1 MRGPGRATAA
11 LALHLAVVSL
21 PVLVVVGLLAIAAYT
36 YHYDPGGG
44 LRAAAAAVAAAAPIG
59 LGMRAL
65 RSGPFRPRGI
75 PIGRKAQLWRT
86 VDALASEAG
95 TPLPTE
101 IRIVPEPTANL
112 RFDTSMLGLRTRAY
126 YLEIGLPLL
135 AGLTVGELR
144 AVIARELGRLA
155 GEHRT
160 VMLAY
165 RVRISVRRTA
175 AEIIAGPASWLF
187 GWYAGVFLALT
198 AGVDRT
204 VDLCAD
210 AVSAEIAGKRA
221 AAIALRKSAAIELG
235 WSDYAHEY
243 LSMAA
248 SVGHQPE
255 VLLGFRAFL
264 DQAPRKKAIA
274 ARSKRVI
281 AEEKV
286 VDDHPVMRERLDRLK
301 RLSAPESKP
310 AGNKTAKHKP
320 TNRPAFTLLPS
331 PEKSVP
337 ELESRLLISGLGPR
351 IPWPEIA
358 RRAGA
363 ARVAEQAGKLAAA
376 VRQSGVDTEPTI
388 GGVLS
393 AIHHGQAAEL
403 VNPALDP
410 GLDHD
415 RIEQAVEDT
424 LTELLGATVVD
435 ALIAAG
441 RAQHELNWTGPA
453 VVRLASGAT
462 LDPDRLVRPAVAD
475 PRLVPGLHRTLT
487 ELGVPL
493 QHSRPPAGEPEP
505 TLAGLV
511 SSVDC
516 AGERHELLVTDRGL
530 LLLPA
535 RPGSLRR
542 LLGAVFAAARHAE
555 LNELTELMTAAIGP
569 LRERPGAQW
578 VDNRDV
584 ATADLTRQRRGWA
597 LDLGLYLDDY
607 SLSEVD
613 PEMLH
618 SGPDNT
624 MGMRL
629 RGMPDSEER
638 GEPFDGL
645 ATLMG
650 ARMRIDDDPDS

>member
-1 MRGPGRATAA
+1 MRGPGRAAVA
-11 LALHLAVVSL
+11 LALHLAVVLL
-21 PVLVVVGLLAIAAYT
+21 PVVVVAGLLAIAAYT

-44 LRAAAAAVAAAAPIG
+44 LRAAAAAVAVAAPIG

-65 RSGPFRPRGI
+65 RSERVRPRGI
-75 PIGRKAQLWRT
+75 PIGKKAQPQLWRI
-86 VDALASEAG
+86 VDTLASAAG
-95 TPLPTE
+95 ARRPDE
-101 IRIVPEPTANL
+101 IRIVPEPTAAL
-112 RFDTSMLGLRTRAY
+112 RLDTRMLGLRTRAY

-135 AGLTVGELR
+135 AGLTVGEFR
-144 AVIARELGRLA
+144 AVIARELGRLV

-160 VMLAY
+160 VTRAY
-165 RVRISVRRTA
+165 RVRISIQRTTT
-175 AEIIAGPASWLF
+175 EIVAGPASWLF
-187 GWYAGVFLALT
+187 GCYAGLFLALT
-198 AGVDRT
+198 APVDRA
-204 VDLCAD
+204 VDLAAD
-210 AVSAEIAGKRA
+210 AVSAAIAGKRA

-274 ARSKRVI
+274 ERSKRVI
-281 AEEKV
+281 AEEKAD
-286 VDDHPVMRERLDRLK
+286 DDHPSLRERLDRMK
-301 RLSAPESKP
+301 RLRAADSKP
-310 AGNKTAKHKP
+310 DD
-320 TNRPAFTLLPS
+320 RPAFTLLPS

-351 IPWPEIA
+351 MPWPEIA

-363 ARVAEQAGKLAAA
+363 TRVAEQAARLAAA
-376 VRQSGVDTEPTI
+376 VEQSGVEIEPTI

-393 AIHHGQAAEL
+393 AIHQGRAAEL
-403 VNPALDP
+403 INPALDP

-415 RIEQAVEDT
+415 RITQAVADT

-435 ALIAAG
+435 ALVSAR

-453 VVRLASGAT
+453 VVRLSSGGP

-475 PRLVPGLHRTLT
+475 PRLVPGLHRTLV

-493 QHSRPPAGEPEP
+493 QHTRPPATEPEP

-535 RPGSLRR
+535 HPGALRR
-542 LLGAVFAAARHAE
+542 LLGAVFAAARNAE
-555 LNELTELMTAAIGP
+555 LNELTELTTAAIGP
-569 LRERPGAQW
+569 RREQPGAQW
-578 VDNRDV
+578 VDNRDI
-584 ATADLTRQRRGWA
+584 ATADLSRQRRGWS
-597 LDLGLYLDDY
+597 LIMGLYLDDY
-607 SLSEVD
+607 SLSDVD
-613 PEMLH
+613 RDALRR
-618 SGPDNT
+618 GPDNT
-624 MGMRL
+624 AVLRL
-629 RGMPDSEER
+629 RSTPDSEER

-650 ARMRIDDDPDS
+650 ARMRVDDDTDP